1 MVSYHS
7 EGMQKIQLS
16 VVVPVFN
23 EERNIP
29 ELISRLLTVL
39 NVVGR
44 PFEIIAVDDGSRD
57 ASFDAL
63 FACASRYSH
72 VHALRFKRNFGQTAA
87 LAAGIER
94 AHGDTIITI
103 DSDLE
108 NDPADIPRIL
118 EKMDEGYDVVSGWRQ
133 GRWSE
138 QRLTRK
144 LPSLMANKLI
154 SALTG
159 VYLHDY
165 GCTLKAYRADIIK
178 DVKLYGEMHRFIPA
192 YAAWQGGRVAEVPV
206 NHTPRK
212 YGKSNYGISRVFR
225 VLLDL
230 VVVVFMYRYMNR
242 PMHFFGMWGLASL
255 IIGFFA
261 GLAAVL
267 LRVFGILH
275 FVQTPLPVFSAL
287 FIIVGVQLVMF
298 GVIGEML
305 MRTYYESQGRRPY
318 VISESTSE
326 KS

>member
-16 VVVPVFN
+16 VVVPVYN

-29 ELISRLLTVL
+29 ELVSRLLSVL
-39 NVVGR
+39 TEVGK

-57 ASFDAL
+57 ASFKAL
-63 FACASRYSH
+63 SSYASRDPH

-87 LAAGIER
+87 LAAGIEHAR
-94 AHGDTIITI
+94 GDTIITI

-118 EKMDEGYDVVSGWRQ
+118 EKINEGHDVVSGWRQ

-138 QRLTRK
+138 QKFTRK

-159 VYLHDY
+159 VHLHDY
-165 GCTLKAYRADIIK
+165 GCTLKAYRADVIK
-178 DVKLYGEMHRFIPA
+178 GVKLYGEMHRFIPA
-192 YAAWQGGRVAEVPV
+192 YAAWQGGLVAEVPV
-206 NHTPRK
+206 SHMPRK
-212 YGKSNYGISRVFR
+212 YGKSNYGTGRVFR

-230 VVVVFMYRYMNR
+230 VVLVFMYRYVNR

-255 IIGFFA
+255 ILGFFA
-261 GLAAVL
+261 GSVAVL

-275 FVQTPLPVFSAL
+275 FVETPLPVFSAL
-287 FIIVGVQLVMF
+287 FIIVGVQLIMF

-318 VISESTSE
+318 VIAESTPE
-326 KS
+326 KT